1 MTGGTTDISVIE
13 IKCSE
18 KDGKEEIHIVERAC
32 GGAFGGVFVNE
43 KFIQWLNSIFGKET
57 MKQFKI
63 EHRSDYMSLIANFE
77 EKKRLLDSKGD
88 KPICVQIPQF
98 LKSSAEK
105 GWGCSLE
112 EYFAKLNISD
122 VRVKKRGKLFLPS
135 SFLLETCFLPIAK
148 DVFDEL
154 QRILTKHGDID
165 CVVAV
170 GGLAQSPAVV
180 SEIRKYGKDIPVY
193 VPFDS
198 SLAVVS
204 GAVLYGHD
212 KNVIKA
218 RVCPYSYGIQSMRHF
233 IEGKD
238 DESKKVKQEGETW
251 CKHTFRALYKAGD
264 LVRLGEVRKYD
275 FMESFT
281 DGNRQGRRDKPILCI
296 IFASRDREP
305 RYVTDPGC
313 HEHGTLSI
321 DPPNTGFPDQY
332 ECTVGF
338 EFAGTEII
346 ARIYKEN
353 RIIKTVKL
361 DFLN

>member
-1 MTGGTTDISVIE
+1 M
-13 IKCSE
+13 
-18 KDGKEEIHIVERAC
+18 
-32 GGAFGGVFVNE
+32 
-43 KFIQWLNSIFGKET
+43 
-57 MKQFKI
+57 
-63 EHRSDYMSLIANFE
+63 
-77 EKKRLLDSKGD
+77 
-88 KPICVQIPQF
+88 
-98 LKSSAEK
+98 
-105 GWGCSLE
+105 
-112 EYFAKLNISD
+112 
-122 VRVKKRGKLFLPS
+122 RVKKRGKLFLPS

-238 DESKKVKQEGETW
+238 YDSKKVKQEGETW

-264 LVRLGEVRKYD
+264 LVQPGEVRKYD

-281 DGNRQGRRDKPILCI
+281 DKIDKEDETNRSSVLYLLQ
-296 IFASRDREP
+296 E
-305 RYVTDPGC
+305 
-313 HEHGTLSI
+313 
-321 DPPNTGFPDQY
+321 
-332 ECTVGF
+332 
-338 EFAGTEII
+338 TE
-346 ARIYKEN
+346 N
-353 RIIKTVKL
+353 QDT
-361 DFLN
+361 

>member
-1 MTGGTTDISVIE
+1 MTGGKTDISVIE
-13 IKCSE
+13 IKSPGE
-18 KDGKEEIHIVERAC
+18 DRKEEIHIVERTC
-32 GGAFGGVFVNE
+32 GVAVSVN
-43 KFIQWLNSIFGKET
+43 KNIIQWLDNIFGKDI
-57 MKQFKI
+57 MKQLEQ
-63 EHRSDYMSLIANFE
+63 EHRSDYMSLITNFE
-77 EKKRLLDSKGD
+77 EKTRLLDFKGD
-88 KPICVQIPQF
+88 KHICFLIPQF
-98 LKSSAEK
+98 LKCCIEK
-105 GWGCSLE
+105 GSGFSLE
-112 EYFAKLNISD
+112 EHFAKLNISG
-122 VRVKKRGKLFLPS
+122 VQVKKRGKLFLPLS
-135 SFLLETCFLPIAK
+135 LLLKTCFLPKAE
-148 DVFDEL
+148 DVFVEL
-154 QRILTKHGDID
+154 QQILTKHGDID
-165 CVVAV
+165 CVLAV
-170 GGLAQSPAVV
+170 GGLAPSPAVV
-180 SEIRKYGKDIPVY
+180 SEIQKYVKDIPVY
-193 VPFDS
+193 APFDP
-198 SLAVVS
+198 SLAVVN

-218 RVCPYSYGIQSMRHF
+218 RVCPYSYGIQSMRPF

-264 LVRLGEVRKYD
+264 LVRLGEVRTYD

-281 DGNRQGRRDKPILCI
+281 DKNRQGRRDIPIHCV

-321 DPPNTGFPDQY
+321 DPPNAGFPDQY
-332 ECTVGF
+332 ECTIGF

-346 ARIYKEN
+346 ARIYEEN